1 MDDTSSGN
9 LSADSPIKE
18 LAADSLGYRPFA
30 EKIATILDNA
40 TTREDC
46 LVLGIHGEWGSGKTS
61 AINLI
66 INYLED
72 RQENLPQKV
81 NFLKILSPFYSF
93 IPDWMPKHI
102 KQRTTIIH
110 FSPWLF
116 SNQENLTT
124 AFFHELE
131 KQLDNTWGNIKG
143 FLKVIAALTLPS
155 LEALSYLNPTTSK
168 LVGNTTQHLV
178 KNLQK
183 RPSLEQAKQALNK
196 ALKAQKRP
204 ILIIIDDIDRLPAD
218 EMRQIFRMVKSVADL
233 PYVTYLLGFD
243 SKIVERALEKDTD
256 LEGPEWIEKIV
267 QGSFDLPIILQSRLT
282 KYFDKQLKNK
292 LPDLYDRF
300 HYDPMIED
308 FFNPFFENLIYPY
321 LTTPRQV
328 NRLINSLILQW
339 MAVKDIVNPFD
350 LVFIETCRLF
360 QKNLYNFIK
369 SNPKTLCDSTFNDFD
384 SIIKIAPN
392 ISTLLFRKCFFTS
405 STDQLMNLW
414 LNNKTIN
421 RIFSNKAF
429 NNYFLYNQNPA
440 CYPSKEFQTIN
451 SFLDDNDLQSIITI
465 INQNLSKTLENGD
478 LKNLALIEEWNE
490 FAYHDDKS
498 LKNILIIIAT
508 VFNTLNKQY
517 KGKGKNI
524 IRETFINMFDQI
536 SSDKDQDDILL
547 KAYQQHPFSSL
558 LIHFII
564 HCESVQLVNSTM
576 TNIIS
581 TYLSNNTDLCN
592 KIKKIYK
599 EQITKLEK
607 DKGLEAISS
616 DLILLITASTEKP
629 FGQYSGDW
637 IKEKIKNN
645 TNNALCIMKNLIH
658 TSEVV
663 SNYKEEIIQI
673 NNIDEK
679 IKKNID
685 LSSLIDV
692 AQNITTTNDS
702 QNKKTAQNFLDAY
715 NRKPNSFI

>member
-1 MDDTSSGN
+1 
-9 LSADSPIKE
+9 
-18 LAADSLGYRPFA
+18 
-30 EKIATILDNA
+30 
-40 TTREDC
+40 
-46 LVLGIHGEWGSGKTS
+46 
-61 AINLI
+61 
-66 INYLED
+66 
-72 RQENLPQKV
+72 
-81 NFLKILSPFYSF
+81 
-93 IPDWMPKHI
+93 
-102 KQRTTIIH
+102 
-110 FSPWLF
+110 
-116 SNQENLTT
+116 
-124 AFFHELE
+124 
-131 KQLDNTWGNIKG
+131 
-143 FLKVIAALTLPS
+143 
-155 LEALSYLNPTTSK
+155 
-168 LVGNTTQHLV
+168 
-178 KNLQK
+178 
-183 RPSLEQAKQALNK
+183 
-196 ALKAQKRP
+196 
-204 ILIIIDDIDRLPAD
+204 
-218 EMRQIFRMVKSVADL
+218 
-233 PYVTYLLGFD
+233 
-243 SKIVERALEKDTD
+243 
-256 LEGPEWIEKIV
+256 
-267 QGSFDLPIILQSRLT
+267 
-282 KYFDKQLKNK
+282 
-292 LPDLYDRF
+292 
-300 HYDPMIED
+300 
-308 FFNPFFENLIYPY
+308 
-321 LTTPRQV
+321 
-328 NRLINSLILQW
+328 

-360 QKNLYNFIK
+360 QKDLYNFIK
-369 SNPKTLCDSTFNDFD
+369 SNPKTLCNSTFNNFD
-384 SIIKIAPN
+384 SIRKVAPN
-392 ISTLLFRKCFFTS
+392 MSINSFRECFFTS

-524 IRETFINMFDQI
+524 IRKTFINMFDQI
-536 SSDKDQDDILL
+536 SSDKDQNDILL

-564 HCESVQLVNSTM
+564 HCESVQLVGSTM
-576 TNIIS
+576 TNVIS

-616 DLILLITASTEKP
+616 DLILLITASTEKS
-629 FGQYSGDW
+629 FGQYSGNW
-637 IKEKIKNN
+637 IKEKITNN

-658 TSEVV
+658 TSEGF
-663 SNYKEEIIQI
+663 SSHKEEIIQI

-692 AQNITTTNDS
+692 AQNITTANDS
-702 QNKKTAQNFLDAY
+702 QNKKNAQNFLDAY
-715 NRKPNSFI
+715 NNQD